1 MKKRIFL
8 TVFATALITVLVSLI
23 LLVGVTYR
31 YINEDTRDQLMAQ
44 LDYLSQAVDDE
55 GLTYLNQLE
64 NNSYRI
70 TWIAADGAVLFDN
83 RNNISR
89 MENHAD
95 RQEFIDAKAH
105 GVSEIERESETMTT
119 RLMYVAE
126 ELSDGSVL
134 RIATNDIS
142 VGGVA
147 WMLAVPSVL
156 LILCISLLAWFVA
169 RKLSRALVEPLN
181 TLDLDH
187 PLAGEAYDELVPLLS
202 RIEQQHRE
210 IADQRVQ
217 LGQQRNEFQTVI
229 DNMREGLVLLNQ
241 SGRIL
246 LINRSGRNLMKA
258 MAEEDDLAAG
268 EEIITS
274 RNSVV
279 DSLLDKA
286 YDGKTSSATIIIN
299 SRSYEIHASPVESDE
314 GIHGAVLFYVDVTE
328 KVEAEQ
334 LRREFSAN
342 VSHELKTP
350 LHSIS
355 GCAELMLSGIVK
367 EEDKPR
373 FLKQI
378 YDEAQHMVSLI
389 ENIIKISRLDEEADA
404 LPVDKVDLYEIAQTV
419 IEQLGNKAASRGI
432 VMDLSGTH
440 VTIKGVKTMIYEM
453 IYNLCD
459 NAIKYNVDDG
469 AISVSVKKTKDA
481 AVVKVKDTGVGISED
496 QQERIFERFY
506 RVDKSHSRAS
516 GGTGLGLSIVKHAA
530 IWHNATIKVKSKLG
544 KGTTFIVR
552 FPLKLKK
559 KICCLPS

>member
-8 TVFATALITVLVSLI
+8 TVFAAALITVLVSLI

-105 GVSEIERESETMTT
+105 GVSDIERESETMTT

-142 VGGVA
+142 VGGVV

-169 RKLSRALVEPLN
+169 RRLSRALVEPLN

-440 VTIKGVKTMIYEM
+440 VTIKGVKTLLYEM

-496 QQERIFERFY
+496 QQERIFARFY

-559 KICCLPS
+559 

>member
-119 RLMYVAE
+119 RLVYVAE

-419 IEQLGNKAASRGI
+419 IEQLGNKAASRGV

-440 VTIKGVKTMIYEM
+440 VTIKGVKTLLYEM

-559 KICCLPS
+559 

>member
-8 TVFATALITVLVSLI
+8 TVFAAALITVLVSLI

-105 GVSEIERESETMTT
+105 GVSDIERESETMTT

-404 LPVDKVDLYEIAQTV
+404 LPVDKVDLYEIAQNV

-440 VTIKGVKTMIYEM
+440 VTIKGVKTLLYEM

-506 RVDKSHSRAS
+506 RIDKSHSRAS

-559 KICCLPS
+559 

>member
-8 TVFATALITVLVSLI
+8 TVFAAALITVLVSLI

-105 GVSEIERESETMTT
+105 GVSDIERESETMTT

-432 VMDLSGTH
+432 VIDLSGTH
-440 VTIKGVKTMIYEM
+440 VTIKGVKTLLYEM

-559 KICCLPS
+559 

>member
-142 VGGVA
+142 IGGVA

-169 RKLSRALVEPLN
+169 RRLSRALVEPLN

-229 DNMREGLVLLNQ
+229 DNMSEGLVLLNQ

-440 VTIKGVKTMIYEM
+440 VTIKGVKTLLYEM

-559 KICCLPS
+559 

>member
-134 RIATNDIS
+134 RISTNDIS
-142 VGGVA
+142 IGGVA
-147 WMLAVPSVL
+147 WMLAVPSIL
-156 LILCISLLAWFVA
+156 LILCISLMAWFVA
-169 RKLSRALVEPLN
+169 RRLSRALVEPLN

-440 VTIKGVKTMIYEM
+440 VTIKGVKTLLYEM

-559 KICCLPS
+559 

>member
-83 RNNISR
+83 RSNISR

-258 MAEEDDLAAG
+258 MAEEDNLAAG

-440 VTIKGVKTMIYEM
+440 VTIKGVKTLLYEM

-559 KICCLPS
+559 

>member
-83 RNNISR
+83 RSNISR

-142 VGGVA
+142 IGGVA
-147 WMLAVPSVL
+147 WMLAVPSIL

-169 RKLSRALVEPLN
+169 RKLSCALVEPLN

-440 VTIKGVKTMIYEM
+440 VTIKGVKTLLYEM

-559 KICCLPS
+559 

>member
-83 RNNISR
+83 RSNISR

-342 VSHELKTP
+342 VSHELITP

-440 VTIKGVKTMIYEM
+440 VTIKGVKTLLYEM

-559 KICCLPS
+559 

>member
-147 WMLAVPSVL
+147 WMLVVPSIL

-202 RIEQQHRE
+202 RIEQQHQE

-440 VTIKGVKTMIYEM
+440 VTIKGVKTLLYEM

-506 RVDKSHSRAS
+506 RIDKSHSRAS

-559 KICCLPS
+559 

>member
-142 VGGVA
+142 IGGVA
-147 WMLAVPSVL
+147 WMLAVPSIL

-440 VTIKGVKTMIYEM
+440 VTIKGVKTLLYEM

-506 RVDKSHSRAS
+506 RIDKSHSRAS

-559 KICCLPS
+559 

>member
-83 RNNISR
+83 RSNISR

-258 MAEEDDLAAG
+258 MGEEDDLAAG

-440 VTIKGVKTMIYEM
+440 VTIKGVKTLLYEM

-559 KICCLPS
+559 

>member
-83 RNNISR
+83 RSNISR

-147 WMLAVPSVL
+147 WMLAVPSIL

-440 VTIKGVKTMIYEM
+440 VTIKGVKTLLYEM

-559 KICCLPS
+559 

>member
-8 TVFATALITVLVSLI
+8 TVFAAALITVLVSLI

-31 YINEDTRDQLMAQ
+31 YINEDTKDQLMAQ

-105 GVSEIERESETMTT
+105 GVSDIERESETMTT

-440 VTIKGVKTMIYEM
+440 VTIKGVKTLLYEM

-481 AVVKVKDTGVGISED
+481 AVVKIKDTGVGISED

-506 RVDKSHSRAS
+506 RIDKSHSRAS

-559 KICCLPS
+559 

>member
-419 IEQLGNKAASRGI
+419 IEQLGNKAASRSI

-440 VTIKGVKTMIYEM
+440 VTIKGVKTLLYEM

-559 KICCLPS
+559 

>member
-83 RNNISR
+83 RSNISR

-440 VTIKGVKTMIYEM
+440 VTIKGVKTLLYEM

-469 AISVSVKKTKDA
+469 AIFVSVKKTKDA

-559 KICCLPS
+559 

>member
-440 VTIKGVKTMIYEM
+440 VTIKGVKTLLYEM

-481 AVVKVKDTGVGISED
+481 AAVKVKDTGVGISED

-559 KICCLPS
+559 

>member
-31 YINEDTRDQLMAQ
+31 YINEDTKDQLMAQ

-83 RNNISR
+83 RSNISR

-169 RKLSRALVEPLN
+169 RRLSRALVEPLN

-440 VTIKGVKTMIYEM
+440 VTIKGVKTLLYEM

-506 RVDKSHSRAS
+506 RIDKSHSRAS

-559 KICCLPS
+559 

>member
-169 RKLSRALVEPLN
+169 RRLSRALVEPLN

-440 VTIKGVKTMIYEM
+440 VTIKGVKTLLYEM

-506 RVDKSHSRAS
+506 RIDKSHSRAS

-559 KICCLPS
+559 

>member
-31 YINEDTRDQLMAQ
+31 YINEDTKDQLMAQ

-142 VGGVA
+142 IGGVA
-147 WMLAVPSVL
+147 WMLAVPSIL

-258 MAEEDDLAAG
+258 MAEEDDLAVG

-440 VTIKGVKTMIYEM
+440 VTIKGVKTLLYEM

-559 KICCLPS
+559 